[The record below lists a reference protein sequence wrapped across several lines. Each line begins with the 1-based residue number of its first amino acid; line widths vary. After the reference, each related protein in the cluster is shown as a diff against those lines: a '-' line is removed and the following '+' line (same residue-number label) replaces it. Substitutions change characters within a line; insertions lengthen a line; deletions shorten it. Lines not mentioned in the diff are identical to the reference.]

1 MACLGQGGVAS
12 LLGARS
18 ELLTSHDE
26 GQRRLLLKRSRV
38 LMGPAAAAA
47 SSSSTTTVCVVKLA
61 SEAQLE
67 RNVSGGKR
75 RERR

>member
-38 LMGPAAAAA
+38 LMGPAAAA
-47 SSSSTTTVCVVKLA
+47 TTTTMCVVKLA